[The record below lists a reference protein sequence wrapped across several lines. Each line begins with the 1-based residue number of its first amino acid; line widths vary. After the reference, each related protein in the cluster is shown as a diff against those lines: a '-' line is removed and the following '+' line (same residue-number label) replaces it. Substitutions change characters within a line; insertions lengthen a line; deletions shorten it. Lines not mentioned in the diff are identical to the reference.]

1 MNFSKD
7 YIELCKNDKVQ
18 ELREFLSE
26 GDYCVDI
33 DSEHWFEEL
42 ITHVEWKRIEGRIW
56 LPTGDQLDQCIVDI
70 CKKHKWFYKVT
81 FYASMTTCEI
91 FPPEQE
97 YEIAIHSQDSFNNPL
112 ICKLKLLLSLLE
124 SEE

>member
-1 MNFSKD
+1 MNFTKE
-7 YIELCKNDKVQ
+7 YIDLCKNDKLQ
-18 ELREFLSE
+18 GLKEFLSE
-26 GDYCVDI
+26 GDYCIDI
-33 DSEHWFEEL
+33 NKEHWVEEL
-42 ITHVEWKRIEGRIW
+42 ITDVEWRRTESRIW
-56 LPTGDQLDQCIVDI
+56 LPTGDQLDEAIVKI

-91 FPPEQE
+91 FPCEQE

-112 ICKLKLLLSLLE
+112 IAKLKLLLSLLE